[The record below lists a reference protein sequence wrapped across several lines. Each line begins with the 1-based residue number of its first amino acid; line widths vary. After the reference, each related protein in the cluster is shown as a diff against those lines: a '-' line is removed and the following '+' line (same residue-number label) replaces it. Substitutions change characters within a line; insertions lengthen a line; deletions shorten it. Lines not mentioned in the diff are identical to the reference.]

1 VRVSI
6 LLVVDCNY
14 IRFDGLAIN
23 YYRWQLTDVGTVG
36 SNKLLLVNNQS
47 AEVFIFCI
55 HVCSHINHS
64 LLLEIQPPPQS
75 LFSVCKGIC
84 LNHFH
89 LFFVGRQL
97 HFFLS
102 VWDLSAGNFS
112 FEENTDHCFFV
123 VFLFFGQLMKLMNY
137 IFYHL
142 QSKVPCCNRAIKSNN
157 RDINNSRWCKFFI
170 PFSLF
175 QKKTDS
181 IQFVMMTNNDGI
193 PTLFLFFPFSH
204 FHKTPTAWAVD
215 DRRWSWTAHHQS
227 LSKSFEMPVSL
238 RGAMPFLKAKWPAI
252 PGPNYPGPVKASH
265 FLQVKKKRRTNPSS
279 TSFSLFPI

>member
-1 VRVSI
+1 MRVSI

-97 HFFLS
+97 HFF
-102 VWDLSAGNFS
+102 
-112 FEENTDHCFFV
+112 
-123 VFLFFGQLMKLMNY
+123 
-137 IFYHL
+137 
-142 QSKVPCCNRAIKSNN
+142 
-157 RDINNSRWCKFFI
+157 
-170 PFSLF
+170 
-175 QKKTDS
+175 
-181 IQFVMMTNNDGI
+181 
-193 PTLFLFFPFSH
+193 
-204 FHKTPTAWAVD
+204 
-215 DRRWSWTAHHQS
+215 
-227 LSKSFEMPVSL
+227 
-238 RGAMPFLKAKWPAI
+238 
-252 PGPNYPGPVKASH
+252 
-265 FLQVKKKRRTNPSS
+265 
-279 TSFSLFPI
+279 

>member
-1 VRVSI
+1 MCAVTSIILYYLKFSLPHRVCSVSAKEYVSI
-6 LLVVDCNY
+6 TFTFSSLADSFIFFEVSEIWV
-14 IRFDGLAIN
+14 LAI
-23 YYRWQLTDVGTVG
+23 
-36 SNKLLLVNNQS
+36 
-47 AEVFIFCI
+47 
-55 HVCSHINHS
+55 
-64 LLLEIQPPPQS
+64 
-75 LFSVCKGIC
+75 
-84 LNHFH
+84 
-89 LFFVGRQL
+89 
-97 HFFLS
+97 FLS
-102 VWDLSAGNFS
+102 KKTLTTA
-112 FEENTDHCFFV
+112 FFV

-175 QKKTDS
+175 KKKLIPS
-181 IQFVMMTNNDGI
+181 NLSWWLIMMVF
-193 PTLFLFFPFSH
+193 PLFSLFFFSH

-279 TSFSLFPI
+279 TSSSLSVI